1 MKSLLQCIFQLTLK
15 TIQFISD
22 YSQLQSLSIKSSS
35 SLPTERLPLT
45 SKCAAQQQ
53 VENKFEKPEIP
64 RHRTSCLRKMSGCMF
79 EADLES

>member
-45 SKCAAQQQ
+45 SKFAAQQQ
-53 VENKFEKPEIP
+53 VEIKFEKPEIL